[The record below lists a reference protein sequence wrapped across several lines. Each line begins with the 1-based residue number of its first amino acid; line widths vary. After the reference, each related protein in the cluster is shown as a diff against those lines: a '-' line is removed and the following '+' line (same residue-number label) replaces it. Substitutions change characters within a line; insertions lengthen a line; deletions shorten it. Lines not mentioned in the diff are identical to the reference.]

1 MKKTTHNILLA
12 AVLALASG
20 QSFAA
25 VKDDA
30 LAHFK
35 AIADG
40 KTDTLKQQYA
50 QNARLEWVGGPLDGT
65 YTTTDAIDGVWRK
78 FTTAQGTLNH
88 NVEDLKEATN
98 PKGSTVTARVQFAG
112 KATLNVLY
120 VLTYRESKIVNET
133 WQIDPAKR

>member
-1 MKKTTHNILLA
+1 MKTTHNFLLS

-20 QSFAA
+20 QSFAE
-25 VKDDA
+25 VKDVS

-40 KTDTLKQQYA
+40 KTDTLKRQYA

-65 YTTTDAIDGVWRK
+65 YATTDEIDGVWSK
-78 FTTAQGTLNH
+78 FTTAQGKLNH
-88 NVEDLKEATN
+88 SVEDLKEVTN

-112 KATLNVLY
+112 KATINVLY
-120 VLTYRESKIVNET
+120 ILTYREGKIANET
-133 WQIDPAKR
+133 WQIVPTKS